1 MKLSFVIPAHNEEF
15 TLGAC
20 LDSIMRELAATDHR
34 YDAEIIVVN
43 NASGDRTRTVALRY
57 PGVHVVDEP
66 QKGLVKARARGF
78 RESTGDIVANID
90 ADTLLPPGWL
100 ARVFYEFERDTNL
113 ACLTGPLVYYDLSP
127 ARQLLVRIFCWLAF
141 ITHIIFRTLGIG
153 AWVQGGNF
161 ILRRDAWE
169 RAGGFDT
176 SIDFY
181 GEDTD
186 VARRIVRQGKV
197 KFMFRLPIY
206 SSGRRLAHEGVL
218 AIGWRYTINY
228 FWVLL
233 FGKPRHTTSQD
244 IRRSP
249 GT

>member
-20 LDSIMRELAATDHR
+20 LDSIMRELAAADHR
-34 YDAEIIVVN
+34 YDVEVIVVN
-43 NASGDRTRTVALRY
+43 NASGDRTKAVALRY
-57 PGVHVVDEP
+57 PGVRVVDE
-66 QKGLVKARARGF
+66 QHKGIVKARARGF
-78 RESTGDIVANID
+78 AETTGELVANID
-90 ADTLLPPGWL
+90 ADTVLPRGWL
-100 ARVFYEFERDTNL
+100 TTVFSEFERRPDL
-113 ACLTGPLVYYDLSP
+113 VCLSGPLVYHDLPLSVQLI
-127 ARQLLVRIFCWLAF
+127 AKLFNVGAFLMHLLVRFL
-141 ITHIIFRTLGIG
+141 HIG
-153 AWVQGGNF
+153 AQVQGGNF
-161 ILRRDAWE
+161 ILRRDAWI

-186 VARRIVRQGKV
+186 VARRISKQGTV
-197 KFMFRLPIY
+197 KFTFRLPIY

-233 FGKPRHTTSQD
+233 FGKPHTTASRD
-244 IRRSP
+244 VRRSP

>member
-1 MKLSFVIPAHNEEF
+1 MKLSFVIPAHNEEY

-34 YDAEIIVVN
+34 YDVQIIVVD
-43 NASGDRTRTVALRY
+43 NASGDRTRAVALRY
-57 PGVHVVDEP
+57 PGVKVVDEP
-66 QKGLVKARARGF
+66 QKGLVRARARGF
-78 RESTGDIVANID
+78 KEATGNLVANID
-90 ADTLLPPGWL
+90 ADTILPPGWL
-100 ARVFYEFERDTNL
+100 ARVFDEFDHDADL
-113 ACLTGPLVYYDLSP
+113 VCLTGPLLYYDLSP
-127 ARQLLVRIFCWLAF
+127 FWQFLVRIFCWF
-141 ITHIIFRTLGIG
+141 GFFFHIVFRFFRIG

-161 ILRRDAWE
+161 ILRRDAWV

-176 SIDFY
+176 NIDFY

-186 VARRIVRQGKV
+186 VARRIVKQGKV

-233 FGKPRHTTSQD
+233 FGKPHTTASRD
-244 IRRSP
+244 IRKDSF
-249 GT
+249 

>member
-20 LDSIMRELAATDHR
+20 LDSIMRELASANHR
-34 YDAEIIVVN
+34 YDVEIIVVN
-43 NASGDRTRTVALRY
+43 NASGDRTRAVALRY
-57 PGVHVVDEP
+57 PGVHVVDES
-66 QKGLVKARARGF
+66 QKGIVKARARGF
-78 RESTGDIVANID
+78 KETTGELVANID
-90 ADTLLPPGWL
+90 ADTVLPKGWVTT
-100 ARVFYEFERDTNL
+100 VFSEFERHPHL
-113 ACLTGPLVYYDLSP
+113 VCLSGPLVYHDLPLS
-127 ARQLLVRIFCWLAF
+127 AQIIAKLFNCVALLVHFLVRFL
-141 ITHIIFRTLGIG
+141 RIG
-153 AWVQGGNF
+153 AQVQGGNF
-161 ILRRDAWE
+161 VLRRDAWI

-186 VARRIVRQGKV
+186 VARRISKQGNV
-197 KFMFRLPIY
+197 KFTFRLPIY

-233 FGKPRHTTSQD
+233 FGKPHTKVSQD
-244 IRRSP
+244 VRRSP